1 MMVTLASGPALT
13 TDCVCLNHDGRMLL
27 IRPKYPP
34 RAKGLM
40 RLPGGFV
47 EVVARVE
54 AACAREVAEETELT
68 AAKLRLIGIFSGS
81 DRDARRPT
89 VAIACLPQIKA
100 APPCAAAAEWISD
113 WRALEFAFDHAEIIL
128 AAEAVLK
135 RPKM

>member
-1 MMVTLASGPALT
+1 MV
-13 TDCVCLNHDGRMLL
+13 V
-27 IRPKYPP
+27 
-34 RAKGLM
+34 
-40 RLPGGFV
+40 
-47 EVVARVE
+47 RVE

-68 AAKLRLIGIFSGS
+68 AAKLRLIGNFSDS
-81 DRDARRPT
+81 ARDARGPT
-89 VAIACLPQIKA
+89 VAIACLTQIEA